1 MERVVITGVG
11 AISALGEG
19 ADVNFQ
25 EALSGNSG
33 ISFLIYPYAER
44 LGFDVAA
51 QILRP
56 LPALIPKTEAALFD
70 RVSLLALAS
79 ANEAYVQSGLSVDA
93 EQATRS
99 SVFWGTGVGGVNT
112 MEVAYEDILAKN
124 KGRTRPM
131 TVVASMN
138 SAAAAHIA
146 IKLGFGGCVNTYSSA
161 CVSSA
166 QAIGEAFRH
175 IQHGYAERA
184 IAGGSEALLTHAVLS
199 SWDALRVIAKTD
211 ATHPERTCKPFSR
224 KRNGL
229 VLGEGSAAIVL
240 ESLSSA
246 QTRGATILAELVGY
260 GASNDATHITKPD
273 PAGQARAIHMAL
285 AEAQLP
291 PSGIDYIN
299 AHGAGTVVGDAV
311 ETASIK
317 AVFGEYAK
325 SIMVSSTKAVHG
337 HTLGAGGALEFVIT
351 LLALRANAVP
361 PTAFL
366 EDPDPECELDYVP
379 LQARYNQALRAVM
392 SNSFAFGGSNVALI
406 AQKFKH

>member
-138 SAAAAHIA
+138 S
-146 IKLGFGGCVNTYSSA
+146 
-161 CVSSA
+161 
-166 QAIGEAFRH
+166 
-175 IQHGYAERA
+175 
-184 IAGGSEALLTHAVLS
+184 
-199 SWDALRVIAKTD
+199 
-211 ATHPERTCKPFSR
+211 
-224 KRNGL
+224 
-229 VLGEGSAAIVL
+229 
-240 ESLSSA
+240 
-246 QTRGATILAELVGY
+246 
-260 GASNDATHITKPD
+260 
-273 PAGQARAIHMAL
+273 
-285 AEAQLP
+285 
-291 PSGIDYIN
+291 
-299 AHGAGTVVGDAV
+299 
-311 ETASIK
+311 
-317 AVFGEYAK
+317 
-325 SIMVSSTKAVHG
+325 
-337 HTLGAGGALEFVIT
+337 
-351 LLALRANAVP
+351 
-361 PTAFL
+361 
-366 EDPDPECELDYVP
+366 
-379 LQARYNQALRAVM
+379 
-392 SNSFAFGGSNVALI
+392 
-406 AQKFKH
+406 